1 MGEAERR
8 LLVQARNSISQITDL
23 KKKVEFLIR
32 LAKVYSQYTEPNIS
46 QEILNQASLIVLS
59 LPNAKEQGQLA
70 ARVAASQLGKEIQ
83 VMPKRRD
90 FLLGGTTAAA
100 AVMVTSQV
108 EAQKTTRPEMKAL
121 QKGYVGQ
128 YQGGVYLLPATDET
142 VQWGWFDNAESPRAR
157 IKSGDTVV
165 METMM
170 ASMNQVLP
178 GVPIDQIT
186 KLRVDNPGR
195 GPHSVTG
202 PIFVEGAKPGDVL
215 RVRINRIVPRTYGSN
230 WNLPGNLGLGMFPK
244 IFTEAQ
250 VKHFY
255 LDMGRRKTQFLPGI
269 ELPVRPFP
277 GIIGVARA
285 ESGRYSTVPPGPFGG
300 NLDCRELVQG
310 TTIYLPVFVD
320 GALLW
325 SGDSHAVQGNGEINL
340 TAIETAFS
348 ELNITVDVIK
358 GKSLT
363 WPCIETPTHWIALGY
378 DRDLN
383 KALEIL
389 DEETMKF
396 LAEWK
401 GLRGSEARQFMATYG
416 DCRVA
421 EVVNQLRG
429 VYCMLP
435 KLPNTAIAANPKA
448 DTTDSFVTYAVDKD
462 AMQAM
467 NKSAI
472 QMIERLQEMKK
483 LSALDAYSLSS
494 LALDAR
500 IGQLEPGAKNVH
512 CLIPKSL
519 WTTA

>member
-1 MGEAERR
+1 
-8 LLVQARNSISQITDL
+8 
-23 KKKVEFLIR
+23 
-32 LAKVYSQYTEPNIS
+32 
-46 QEILNQASLIVLS
+46 
-59 LPNAKEQGQLA
+59 
-70 ARVAASQLGKEIQ
+70 
-83 VMPKRRD
+83 MPKRRD
-90 FLLGGTTAAA
+90 FLLGSAAVAA
-100 AVMVTSQV
+100 AVSSQV
-108 EAQKTTRPEMKAL
+108 QAQETNRPEMQAL
-121 QKGYVGQ
+121 QEGYVGQ
-128 YQGGVYLLPATDET
+128 YEGGVYLLPATNET
-142 VQWGWFDNAESPRAR
+142 VQWGWFNNSEPPRAR

-170 ASMNQVLP
+170 ASLNQVLP
-178 GVPIDQIT
+178 GVPIDKIT

-202 PIFVEGAKPGDVL
+202 PIFVEGAAPGDVL
-215 RVRINRIVPRTYGSN
+215 RVRINRIVPRPYGAN
-230 WNLPGNLGLGMFPK
+230 WNLPGNLGLGLFPK
-244 IFTEAQ
+244 EFAEAQ

-285 ESGRYSTVPPGPFGG
+285 ESGQYSTVPPGPFGG

-348 ELNITVDVIK
+348 ELNLTVTVIK
-358 GKSLT
+358 GRSLT
-363 WPCIETPTHWIALGY
+363 WPRIESPTHWITLGY

-383 KALEIL
+383 KALDIL

-396 LAEWK
+396 LSEWR
-401 GLRGSEARQFMATYG
+401 GLRGAEARKFMATYG

-435 KLPNTAIAANPKA
+435 KNLTTPIVANPKT
-448 DTTDSFVTYAVDKD
+448 DTTDSFVTHAVDGD
-462 AMQAM
+462 AMQAL
-467 NKSAI
+467 NKAAMQAI
-472 QMIERLQEMKK
+472 DRLQEMKQ

-500 IGQLEPGAKNVH
+500 LGQLEAGAKNVH
-512 CLIPKSL
+512 CLVPKSL
-519 WTTA
+519 WTKG

>member
-1 MGEAERR
+1 
-8 LLVQARNSISQITDL
+8 
-23 KKKVEFLIR
+23 
-32 LAKVYSQYTEPNIS
+32 
-46 QEILNQASLIVLS
+46 
-59 LPNAKEQGQLA
+59 
-70 ARVAASQLGKEIQ
+70 
-83 VMPKRRD
+83 MPKRRD
-90 FLLGGTTAAA
+90 FLFGGAAA
-100 AVMVTSQV
+100 AAAATSGVLSGQ
-108 EAQKTTRPEMKAL
+108 AQQANRPEMKAL

-128 YQGGVYLLPATDET
+128 YQGGVYLLPANDET
-142 VQWGWFDNAESPRAR
+142 VQWGWFNNAEPPRAR

-170 ASMNQVLP
+170 ASMNQILP
-178 GVPIDQIT
+178 GVPIDEIT

-202 PIFVEGAKPGDVL
+202 PIYVEGAAPGDVL
-215 RVRINRIVPRTYGSN
+215 KIRINRIVPRSYGAN
-230 WNLPGNLGLGMFPK
+230 WNLPGDLKLGLFPSAFSK
-244 IFTEAQ
+244 AQ

-255 LDMGRRKTQFLPGI
+255 LDLGRRKTQFLPGI

-285 ESGRYSTVPPGPFGG
+285 ESGRYSTVPPGLFGG
-300 NLDCRELVQG
+300 NLDCRELVEG

-348 ELNITVDVIK
+348 ELNITVNVLK
-358 GKSLT
+358 GRSLT
-363 WPCIETPTHWIALGY
+363 WPRIETPTHWITMGY

-383 KALEIL
+383 KALDIL

-396 LAEWK
+396 LSESRSLK
-401 GLRGSEARQFMATYG
+401 GTEAREFMAKYG
-416 DCRVA
+416 DCRIS

-435 KLPNTAIAANPKA
+435 KRPTEAIAANPKA
-448 DTTDSFVTYAVDKD
+448 DTADSFVTHAVDGD
-462 AMQAM
+462 SMQAL
-467 NKSAI
+467 NKSAM
-472 QMIERLQEMKK
+472 QMIERLQEMKN
-483 LSALDAYSLSS
+483 LSPLDAYALSS

-500 IGQLEPGAKNVH
+500 VGQLEAGAKNVH
-512 CLIPKSL
+512 CLVPKSL
-519 WTTA
+519 WVKG

>member
-1 MGEAERR
+1 
-8 LLVQARNSISQITDL
+8 
-23 KKKVEFLIR
+23 
-32 LAKVYSQYTEPNIS
+32 
-46 QEILNQASLIVLS
+46 
-59 LPNAKEQGQLA
+59 
-70 ARVAASQLGKEIQ
+70 
-83 VMPKRRD
+83 MPKRRD
-90 FLLGGTTAAA
+90 FLLGSAAA
-100 AVMVTSQV
+100 AAATSV
-108 EAQKTTRPEMKAL
+108 FSKAQAQPTNRPEMQAL
-121 QKGYVGQ
+121 QRGYVGQ

-142 VQWGWFDNAESPRAR
+142 VQWGWFDNAEPPRAR
-157 IKSGDTVV
+157 IKPGDTVV

-170 ASMNQVLP
+170 ASLNQVLP

-202 PIFVEGAKPGDVL
+202 PIYVEGAKPGDIL
-215 RVRINRIVPRTYGSN
+215 KVRINRIVPRPYGTN
-230 WNLPGNLGLGMFPK
+230 WNLPGSLGLGLFPNV
-244 IFTEAQ
+244 FPEAQ
-250 VKHFY
+250 AKHFF
-255 LDMGRRKTQFLPGI
+255 LDMTRRKTEFLPGI

-277 GIIGVARA
+277 GVLGVARA

-348 ELNITVDVIK
+348 ELSLTVDVIK
-358 GKSLT
+358 GRSLT
-363 WPCIETPTHWIALGY
+363 WPRIETPTHWITLGY

-383 KALEIL
+383 KALDIL

-396 LAEWK
+396 IAEWQ
-401 GLRGSEARQFMATYG
+401 GLRGAEARQFMATYG

-435 KLPNTAIAANPKA
+435 KRPTTAIEANPKA
-448 DTTDSFVTYAVDKD
+448 DTADSFVTHAVEGD

-467 NKSAI
+467 SKAAM
-472 QMIERLQEMKK
+472 QMIERLQEMKR

-519 WTTA
+519 WTRG